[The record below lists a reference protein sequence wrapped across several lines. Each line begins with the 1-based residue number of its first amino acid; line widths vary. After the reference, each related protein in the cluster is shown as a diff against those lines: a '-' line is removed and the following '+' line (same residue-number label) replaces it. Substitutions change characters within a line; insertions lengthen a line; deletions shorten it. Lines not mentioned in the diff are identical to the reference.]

1 MSTSERQIAEHAL
14 RISIE
19 KRPFHWELE
28 FPEVFYGP
36 CTGSER
42 TSERLEGAGFD
53 AVVGNPPYDV
63 LSNEELG
70 GDLNQPNKRW
80 PKASTDESLPPGTG
94 AGSGRAGK
102 FACAPGNGKVHSE
115 TKRKG

>member
-1 MSTSERQIAEHAL
+1 M
-14 RISIE
+14 
-19 KRPFHWELE
+19 E

-70 GDLNQPNKRW
+70 GDAPAHSDDALFVAPLGNQ
-80 PKASTDESLPPGTG
+80 SG
-94 AGSGRAGK
+94 AMIGGRY
-102 FACAPGNGKVHSE
+102 C
-115 TKRKG
+115 